1 MRRFILIKL
10 NLWAW
15 QIWNFPKSDK
25 LTQNLK
31 HPQTPFSLTQFHS
44 CQNITFDH
52 SRRHCQRPNESF
64 IIVLGIFTNFPPL
77 FCAQWKFF
85 VLNCHHQEKNSCR
98 WDGKQWISEF
108 HIKICCHYKND
119 SAECHRLT
127 LRNSFPMKFVWQ
139 HSRNLWQV
147 RSINK

>member
-1 MRRFILIKL
+1 MRRFILIKS

-85 VLNCHHQEKNSCR
+85 VLNCHHQEKNLCH

-108 HIKICCHYKND
+108 HIKNMLPLSKWLNRMSSFEIAQQFSHEICLTTFSNFMAGSIYK
-119 SAECHRLT
+119 
-127 LRNSFPMKFVWQ
+127 
-139 HSRNLWQV
+139 
-147 RSINK
+147 